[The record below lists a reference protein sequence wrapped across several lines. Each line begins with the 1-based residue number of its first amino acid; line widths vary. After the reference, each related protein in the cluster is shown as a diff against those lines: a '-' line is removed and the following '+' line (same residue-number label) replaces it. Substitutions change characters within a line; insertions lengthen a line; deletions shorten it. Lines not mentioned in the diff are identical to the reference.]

1 MTARSTVEG
10 LPDRLPD
17 DPLPLLA
24 DWLERAAG
32 AARRNPHAMALAT
45 ADAHGRP
52 AARMVLLKGIAVNP
66 GYVVFYTHYRS
77 RKAAELEAT
86 GRAAAVL
93 YWDDL
98 GRQVRLEGAVL
109 RSPAEESDAYF
120 ATRPWESQ
128 LNAWTSEQS
137 KPLAD
142 PADLPRR
149 AARKARELGF
159 DVAARPERALPRP
172 AFWGGF
178 RLWLDALEFWVEGA
192 ARFHDRLRYA
202 RELQPAG
209 AVYRGGPWTKQ
220 RLQP

>member
-1 MTARSTVEG
+1 MIAGDNVVG
-10 LPDRLPD
+10 LPEQLPK
-17 DPLPLLA
+17 DPVPLLA
-24 DWLERAAG
+24 DWLERAAAG
-32 AARRNPHAMALAT
+32 TRRNPHAMALAT
-45 ADAHGRP
+45 SDAHGRP
-52 AARMVLLKGIAVNP
+52 AVRMVLLKALSAEAGFI
-66 GYVVFYTHYRS
+66 VFYTHYRS
-77 RKAAELEAT
+77 RKAAELEAS
-86 GRAAAVL
+86 GRAAGVL
-93 YWDDL
+93 YWEDL

-120 ATRPWESQ
+120 ATRPWQSQ

-159 DVAARPERALPRP
+159 DGSTAPPRPLPRP

-178 RLWLDALEFWVEGA
+178 RLWLDAIEFWVEGA
-192 ARFHDRLRYA
+192 ARFHDRLRYS
-202 RELQPAG
+202 RELVPQG
-209 AVYRGGPWTKQ
+209 SVYKAGPWTKQ